1 MKEIWKDIPGYER
14 LYKVSN
20 FGIIKSLIRKNRRK
34 EKILVQTDDN
44 NGYLGVNLYKN
55 NIPKTFKIHTLV
67 LEAFVGSCPSG
78 TECRHL
84 DGYKKNNRLDNLKYG
99 TRSEN
104 TYDKILHGTHV
115 DNRGS
120 KCATSKLN
128 ELDIPKIREMINNKY
143 TCSQIAKIFNVN
155 RRTIQ
160 DIKLNKTWRHI

>member
-1 MKEIWKDIPGYER
+1 MEEIWKDIPDYEG
-14 LYKVSN
+14 LYQASN
-20 FGIIKSLIRKNRRK
+20 YGQIKSLIRKNRRK
-34 EKILVQTDDN
+34 EKILIQTDDN
-44 NGYLGVNLYKN
+44 NGYVGVNLYKN
-55 NIPKTFKIHTLV
+55 NIPKTFKVHILI
-67 LEAFVGSCPSG
+67 LETFVGSCPHIM
-78 TECRHL
+78 ECRHL
-84 DGYKKNNRLDNLKYG
+84 NGIKTDNRLCNLRWG

-120 KCATSKLN
+120 RCATSKLN
-128 ELDIPKIREMINNKY
+128 ELDILKIREMINNKY